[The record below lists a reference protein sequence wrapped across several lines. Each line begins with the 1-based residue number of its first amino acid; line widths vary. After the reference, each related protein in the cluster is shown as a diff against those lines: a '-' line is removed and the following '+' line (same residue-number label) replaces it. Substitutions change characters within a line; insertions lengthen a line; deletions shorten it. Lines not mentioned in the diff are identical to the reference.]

1 MPAAETSKAQH
12 PDTFHSASTLTSG
25 DTTVNLFR
33 LDSLAK
39 EIPGTDLAR
48 LPYSL
53 RILLENLLRHE
64 DGKTVTAEDI
74 RFLAKWDATAE
85 PSREIAYMPAR
96 VLMQDFTGV
105 PAIVD
110 LAAMRD
116 AMRALGGNPE
126 LINPLQPAE
135 LVIDHSVQVDEFG
148 TANAYDLNAA
158 LEFTRNRE
166 RYAFL
171 KWGQTAFR
179 NFSAVPPGM
188 GICHQVNLEYLARVV
203 FTTQP
208 GPDGRITA
216 YPDTLVGTDSHT
228 TMVNGL
234 GVLGWGVGGIE
245 AEAAMLGQPV
255 SMLLPQVVGFR
266 MTGKLREGTTATD
279 LVLTVTEMLRKLGVV
294 GKFVEFYG
302 PGISEL
308 PLADRATIANMAPE
322 YGATCG
328 IFPVDKETLNYLRLT
343 GRTEEHIA
351 LTEAYFRAQ
360 GLFHTPESPEAA
372 YSATLS
378 LDLATVEPSV
388 AGPKRPQDRVLLSQ
402 TPESFARQ
410 LPSLQGPHANRAAAR
425 QMVRWEGEGGH
436 ASATGDIISGTGR
449 SAPEVP
455 NVVSVIPTTHDD
467 RPVSVQR
474 PAIAEPISSVQQR
487 FGVDP
492 DPYLRDGSVVIAAIT
507 SCTNTSNPYVMMAAG
522 LLAKKA
528 VQKGLRTPPW
538 VKTSLAPGS
547 RVVTDYYMKSG
558 LLEYL
563 DQLRF
568 QVVGY
573 GCTTCIGNSGPL
585 PTDVS
590 KSIEENNLVAV
601 SVLSGNRNFE
611 GRISA
616 EVRANY
622 LMSPPLVVAYA
633 LAGHIQHDFENDPI
647 GRGNDGRPVFLRDIW
662 PSQQEVSETVAS
674 CIDSDMFRDQYATV
688 TDGDQ
693 NWQHLKFPSGNTY
706 GWEADSTYI
715 RQAPYFDGM
724 PATPAPVQDI
734 RAARVLAVLGDSV
747 TTDHISPAGS
757 IKLNGPAGKYLT
769 DHGVK
774 PSDFN
779 SYGSRRGNHE
789 VMVRGTFANVRLR
802 NRLAPGTEGGVTRLM
817 PDDVP
822 MSIYDASVEYAKRSI
837 PLAILAGKEYGSGS
851 SRDWAAKGPRLLGIR
866 FVIAESYERIHRSNL
881 VGMGILPLQ
890 FQHGENAESLGLSGQ
905 ELFSVGDAPGA
916 LRQMLDD
923 KFPTGKNI
931 TVTAESDTGHTVT
944 FPVTVRIDTPQEI
957 LYYQHGGILQ
967 YVLRQLAGKA

>member
-1 MPAAETSKAQH
+1 MPAELTMPH
-12 PDTFHSASTLTSG
+12 PDSFHSAATLSSG
-25 DTTVNLFR
+25 GKTVHLYR
-33 LDSLAK
+33 LDALKA
-39 EIPGTDLAR
+39 EGIDVAR

-53 RILLENLLRHE
+53 RVLLENLLRNE
-64 DGKTVTAEDI
+64 DGRTVTADDI
-74 RFLAKWDATAE
+74 RFLARWEPAAE

-116 AMRALGGNPE
+116 AMRELGGDPE
-126 LINPLQPAE
+126 KINPLQPAE

-148 TANAYDLNAA
+148 SAQAYDMNAA
-158 LEFTRNRE
+158 LEFQRNRE

-203 FTTQP
+203 FTTLP
-208 GPDGRITA
+208 GPDGLETA

-255 SMLLPQVVGFR
+255 SMLVPQVVGFR
-266 MTGKLREGTTATD
+266 LTGKLKEGTTATD
-279 LVLTVTEMLRKLGVV
+279 LVLTVTEMLRKFGVV

-302 PGISEL
+302 PGITEL

-351 LTEAYFRAQ
+351 LCEAYFREQ
-360 GLFHTPESPEAA
+360 GMFHTADAPEAV
-372 YSATLS
+372 YTATLA

-388 AGPKRPQDRVLLSQ
+388 AGPKRPQDRVLLSK
-402 TPESFARQ
+402 TPESFAKQ
-410 LPSLQGPHANRAAAR
+410 LPSLQGPNANQRAER

-436 ASATGDIISGTGR
+436 ASATGDVTDGPGVPAPAVPGRVQVIS
-449 SAPEVP
+449 
-455 NVVSVIPTTHDD
+455 TTHNDLP
-467 RPVSVQR
+467 PVIQQ
-474 PAIAEPISSVQQR
+474 PLIHEPQTTVKER
-487 FGVDP
+487 FGLDP
-492 DPYLRDGSVVIAAIT
+492 EPYLRDGSIVIAAIT
-507 SCTNTSNPYVMMAAG
+507 SCTNTSNPYVMIGAG

-528 VQKGLRTPPW
+528 VEKGLRTPPW

-547 RVVTDYYMKSG
+547 RVVTDYYVRSG
-558 LLEYL
+558 LLPYL

-590 KSIEENNLVAV
+590 DAIEEHSLVAV

-611 GRISA
+611 GRISPD
-616 EVRANY
+616 VRANY

-633 LAGHIQHDFENDPI
+633 LAGHIEHDFAKDSL
-647 GRGNDGRPVFLRDIW
+647 GRGRDGKPVYLRDIW
-662 PSQQEVSETVAS
+662 PTQKEVSDTVQAS
-674 CIDSDMFRDQYATV
+674 IDSEMFRAQYATV
-688 TDGDQ
+688 SDGDQ
-693 NWQHLKFPSGNTY
+693 NWRQLKFPSGETY
-706 GWEADSTYI
+706 GWEPDSTYI
-715 RQAPYFDGM
+715 RKAPYFDGM
-724 PATPAPVQDI
+724 PATPAEVREI
-734 RAARVLAVLGDSV
+734 EGARVLAVLGDSV

-757 IKLNGPAGKYLT
+757 IKQNGPAGKYLT
-769 DHGVK
+769 EHGVS
-774 PSDFN
+774 PSEFN

-789 VMVRGTFANVRLR
+789 VMVRGTFANVRLK
-802 NRLAPGTEGGVTRLM
+802 NKLAPGTEGGVTRLL
-817 PDDVP
+817 PEDVP
-822 MSIYDASVEYAKRSI
+822 MSIYDASVEYAKRGT

-890 FQHGENAESLGLSGQ
+890 FLPGQNAESLGLSG
-905 ELFSVGDAPGA
+905 EEVFKVGGAPGQ
-916 LRQMLDD
+916 LKGMLDG
-923 KFPTGKNI
+923 KFAGGKTI
-931 TVTAESDTGHTVT
+931 AVVAESDLGKTTE
-944 FPVTVRIDTPQEI
+944 FEATVRIDTPQEI